1 MPVWEKHAL
10 PRDASQGSQSPPPR
24 LEAPSLGSPSPVV
37 PLLTQGC
44 LEQGLFIDTVLSS
57 LPLPE
62 ETAPGGDGP
71 DLTALVDIPTGTVL
85 SGNQRLLGIPPVR
98 GAGRG
103 TPTVAVPEHG
113 GDGTTQLW
121 PLPGP
126 HHLWVGRVSPQGAP
140 HVPDGRQLLFPVLIA
155 GLPRL
160 PRSKVAAHMRQY
172 SYGPN

>member
-85 SGNQRLLGIPPVR
+85 SGNQRLLGIPPCGVQ
-98 GAGRG
+98 A
-103 TPTVAVPEHG
+103 
-113 GDGTTQLW
+113 
-121 PLPGP
+121 
-126 HHLWVGRVSPQGAP
+126 GAP
-140 HVPDGRQLLFPVLIA
+140 PLLQSQSMVVMGQPSCGPFLVLITSGWA
-155 GLPRL
+155 VCPPRVLPMSL
-160 PRSKVAAHMRQY
+160 MGGSCFSQC
-172 SYGPN
+172 